1 MGLGLKDFCA
11 CIQRVLDFNSKASI
25 FLFAQK
31 IENIKDYK
39 KQCPILRKVEV
50 ISHSASWKDDLDIMV
65 QSQLLIGGDS
75 GYFAL
80 GSFLCEECKV
90 ISSSSM
96 RFKIS
101 PKERKMFNMLNEDVG
116 YITPVT
122 CTTYLNESYYPR
134 DYQRGDLG
142 CFLRAIDSFM
152 TSFG

>member
-11 CIQRVLDFNSKASI
+11 CIQRVLDFNSKAKV

-90 ISSSSM
+90 VTSSSK
-96 RFKIS
+96 RFQIS
-101 PKERKMFNMLNEDVG
+101 PEERKMFKMPNEDVG
-116 YITPVT
+116 YITPIL
-122 CTTYLNESYYPR
+122 CTTYLNESYYPS
-134 DYQRGDLG
+134 DHQRGDLD
-142 CFLRAIDSFM
+142 CYLRAIDSFM
-152 TSFG
+152 ISFG